1 MLLVL
6 ISGLM
11 DQLLKVLTK
20 LYKPRLLQYTKDM
33 ETHIGKTPYLG
44 LGILYAPKSLINK
57 GHVIIN
63 FIVWE
68 INISWGKLGQSN
80 CMSYL

>member
-1 MLLVL
+1 
-6 ISGLM
+6 
-11 DQLLKVLTK
+11 
-20 LYKPRLLQYTKDM
+20 M

-44 LGILYAPKSLINK
+44 FGILYAPKSLINK

-68 INISWGKLGQSN
+68 INISWGNLGQ
-80 CMSYL
+80 L